1 MNLYETVYIL
11 ELLQFFI
18 TT

>member
-1 MNLYETVYIL
+1 MNLHETVYIL